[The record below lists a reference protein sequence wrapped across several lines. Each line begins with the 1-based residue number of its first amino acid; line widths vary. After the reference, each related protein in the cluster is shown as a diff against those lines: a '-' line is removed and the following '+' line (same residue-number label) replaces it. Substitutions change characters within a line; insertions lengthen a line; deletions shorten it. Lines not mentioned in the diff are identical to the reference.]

1 MTRKQALANVKAF
14 AAAGN
19 LAACTRIFIEGR
31 LSRAAYDQAV
41 EDGRKLGAFV
51 VKRDAAK

>member
-1 MTRKQALANVKAF
+1 MNRKQAIAHVKAF

-31 LSRAAYDQAV
+31 LSRAVYDQAV
-41 EDGRKLGAFV
+41 EDGRALGAMIA
-51 VKRDAAK
+51 KRDANK